1 LAVADPPL
9 TRYRLRFLL
18 QEIDLPQGDTLIG
31 RSAACHVSI
40 EDPLVSR
47 QHARLTIEGEHATIE
62 DLGSR
67 NGLLVA
73 GRPIQGKQE
82 LSDGDRI
89 RIGTQELVFCR
100 VSAPTQRGAGPNTRQ
115 TGFMTHCSDCS
126 LPYPAELMACP
137 SCGSTAR
144 VEDDTLSGVG
154 ESQRNWTLQLLV
166 EVLAKA
172 QSLGRWD
179 DVERVL
185 VRARSNIDESLG
197 LDRPLERELVEH
209 LSLAAMSLAAH
220 RRSTEWAAWTLDLH
234 ERLAWVPGSKVLAP
248 LFELE
253 ASQRAELSPAAARLI
268 AAVRRRAGPSADE
281 VSDFERLEALG
292 SSGATE

>member
-1 LAVADPPL
+1 MAAADPTS

-18 QEIDLPQGDTLIG
+18 QEIDLAQGETLIG

-47 QHARLTIEGEHATIE
+47 QHARVSIDGDQATIE

-67 NGLLVA
+67 NGLQVG

-100 VSAPTQRGAGPNTRQ
+100 VSAPTQRGSGPNTRQ

-126 LPYPAELMACP
+126 LPYPAELLECP
-137 SCGSTAR
+137 SCGSTSR
-144 VEDDTLSGVG
+144 VDDDTLSGVG

-166 EVLAKA
+166 EVLTKA

-185 VRARSNIDESLG
+185 TRARANVEESLG
-197 LDRPLERELVEH
+197 LGRTLEREMIEAMAQAAMA
-209 LSLAAMSLAAH
+209 LAANRRAAD
-220 RRSTEWAAWTLDLH
+220 WAEWTLNLY
-234 ERLAWVPGSKVLAP
+234 ERLARVPSAAVLNP

-253 ASQRAELSPAAARLI
+253 AAQRAALAPTAARVI
-268 AAVRRRAGPSADE
+268 AAVRRRSGPTAEE

-292 SSGATE
+292 SSEATE

>member
-1 LAVADPPL
+1 LAAADPTQ

-18 QEIDLPQGDTLIG
+18 QEIDLAQGDTLIG

-47 QHARLTIEGEHATIE
+47 QHARLSIAGEHATIE
-62 DLGSR
+62 DMGSR
-67 NGLLVA
+67 NGLQIG
-73 GRPIQGKQE
+73 GRPVQGKQD
-82 LSDGDRI
+82 LNDGDRI

-100 VSAPTQRGAGPNTRQ
+100 ASAPAQRGTGPGTRQ

-126 LPYPAELMACP
+126 LPYPAELIECP

-144 VEDDTLSGVG
+144 VDDDTLSGVG

-166 EVLAKA
+166 EVLTKA

-185 VRARSNIDESLG
+185 ARARANVEESLG
-197 LDRPLERELVEH
+197 LSRPLERELMDH
-209 LSLAAMSLAAH
+209 MAQAAMSLAAT
-220 RRSTEWAAWTLDLH
+220 RREIEWAEWTLQVH
-234 ERLAWVPGSKVLAP
+234 ERLGWVPSAKVLAP

-253 ASQRAELSPAAARLI
+253 AEQRAALAPAAARVI
-268 AAVRRRAGPSADE
+268 ARVRDRSGPSAE
-281 VSDFERLEALG
+281 EASDFERLEALG